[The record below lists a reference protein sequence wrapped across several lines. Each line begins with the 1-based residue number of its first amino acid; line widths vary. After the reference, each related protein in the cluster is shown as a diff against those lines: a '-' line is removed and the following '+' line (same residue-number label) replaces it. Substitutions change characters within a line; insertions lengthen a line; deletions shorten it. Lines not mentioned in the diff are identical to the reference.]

1 MDARVQELAKA
12 VRGEIVGIY
21 KELQARNPTPVKTYQ
36 DLCWYGQLLVRLER
50 VGADLQ
56 RLGVA
61 LPVEPRK
68 REGEAVV
75 SPLCLSVRDAVM
87 WCDSSKDWIAAK
99 LFDLTTWSVQM
110 RRLVEDLDRL
120 LGSEPDH
127 VDDDYSEPR
136 TKAEWRGM
144 LEVSETTFRR
154 QIAGE
159 APKYRLYPGTNPK
172 AKRIRIHIDDLP
184 SELRTLKQRKDKA
197 AKLNRQ

>member
-1 MDARVQELAKA
+1 MDARVRELAKA

-21 KELQARNPTPVKTYQ
+21 KELQGRNPAPVKSYQ
-36 DLCWYGQLLVRLER
+36 DLRWYGQLLVRLER

-61 LPVEPRK
+61 MPVEPRK

-75 SPLCLSVRDAVM
+75 SPLCLSVRDAVV
-87 WCDSSKDWIAAK
+87 WCDSSKDWVAAK

-120 LGSEPDH
+120 LGSEPEH
-127 VDDDYSEPR
+127 VAEDYSEAY
-136 TKAEWRGM
+136 TKAEWREM
-144 LEVSETTFRR
+144 LEVSERTFARR
-154 QIAGE
+154 IQGSC
-159 APKYRLYPGTNPK
+159 YRLYPGTNPR

-184 SELRTLKQRKDKA
+184 SELRRPKQRKDA
-197 AKLNRQ
+197 AEKLNRQ